1 MNRSAC
7 QVYEGSMIRFVD
19 VCFTHS
25 EAFEPLFEHVCLQ
38 FDAGWTGLVGA
49 NGSGKTTLLRL
60 AVGELE
66 PDAGHVL
73 RKGRAALCRQRTDF
87 RPDGWERFSN
97 AGDADAAR
105 LEGVLGIRPDW
116 WERWE
121 TLSHGER
128 KRAQIAVALWD
139 EPEMLL
145 VDEPTNHLDGES
157 GAMVREALASFR
169 GVGIL
174 VSHDR
179 RLLDDICRNIVF
191 IEPPDVFEISGNYS
205 EAAGQKALGEEH
217 QRRQRGAAKDELAK
231 LQREASRRQAEAARS
246 VHRLSKRHL
255 HRNDPDGRGK
265 LDLARLTGK
274 DAIAGNFARQIRSR
288 VERAEEKLDS
298 IGFKKEYDLA
308 YHIDGERSSRDVLLR
323 LEQGML
329 QLGPAE
335 TLAFPDLVVGPAD
348 RIGLSGPNGTGKS
361 SFIRHL
367 LGRLDLPSGRVVY
380 LPQEI
385 LIDEGERLIR
395 EVRSLS
401 TGDLGRVLAFVSCLG
416 TRPERLLRGDLPSPG
431 EIRKILLALGIARRP
446 HLIVMDEP
454 TNHLDL
460 PAIELLERA
469 LRDFPGALILVSHD
483 VRFLDALATV
493 RWRFERTAGG
503 ARMEKS

>member
-1 MNRSAC
+1 
-7 QVYEGSMIRFVD
+7 MIRFVD

-25 EAFEPLFEHVCLQ
+25 EAFEPLFENVSLQ
-38 FDAGWTGLVGA
+38 FDVGWTGLVGA

-60 AVGELE
+60 AAGELE
-66 PDAGHVL
+66 PSSGHVL
-73 RKGRAALCRQRTDF
+73 RKGIVAFCRQRTDF
-87 RPDGWERFSN
+87 RPDGWEAFCD
-97 AGDADAAR
+97 AADADAAR
-105 LEGVLGIRPDW
+105 LKGVLGIRPDW

-128 KRAQIAVALWD
+128 KRAQIAVALWED
-139 EPEMLL
+139 PALMF

-179 RLLDDICRNIVF
+179 RLLDDICKNIVF
-191 IEPPDVFEISGNYS
+191 IEPPGVLEISGNYS
-205 EAAGQKALGEEH
+205 EASGQKALGEEH

-246 VHRLSKRHL
+246 AHRLSKRHL
-255 HRNDPDGRGK
+255 HRNDSDGRGK

-274 DAIAGNFARQIRSR
+274 DAIAGNFARQIRNR

-308 YHIDGERSSRDVLLR
+308 YHIEGERSSRDVLLR
-323 LEQGML
+323 LEQGVL
-329 QLGPAE
+329 PLGSSE
-335 TLAFPDLVVGPAD
+335 TLAFPDLVVMPAD

-361 SFIRHL
+361 SFVRHL
-367 LGRLDLPSGRVVY
+367 LGRLNLPPDRVVY

-385 LIDEGERLIR
+385 PIDDGERLIR
-395 EVRSLS
+395 EVRRLS
-401 TGDLGRVLAFVSCLG
+401 PDELGRVLAFVSCLG
-416 TRPERLLRGDLPSPG
+416 TRPERLLRGDMPSPG

-460 PAIELLERA
+460 PAIELLEKA
-469 LRDFPGALILVSHD
+469 LQGFPGALILVSHD
-483 VRFLDALATV
+483 ARFLDGVTNI
-493 RWRFERTAGG
+493 RWLFSREKSGL
-503 ARMEKS
+503 ARMDKL